1 MGLVDGKVCLV
12 TGGASNP
19 GLGHAIAHKLASE
32 GGYRY
37 RDGCRWRRR

>member
-19 GLGHAIAHKLASE
+19 GLGHALRISWPKVQV
-32 GGYRY
+32 
-37 RDGCRWRRR
+37 